1 VITAANVQ
9 HRQGAGPLMWNLPRA
24 CRKMR
29 LVWADAG
36 YATSKL
42 TAWAATMKTAIQ
54 VVAKRDRHVFE
65 VLLAA
70 GLSGGPPPGSA
81 STVHR
86 PRLRKAAR
94 QPEAMITWDIAL
106 MTRLAYPA
114 GPIIRRSLTADT
126 RADNHLRQFF
136 GRGGFPPGRC
146 RAPVVR

>member
-24 CRKMR
+24 CRKIR

-94 QPEAMITWDIAL
+94 QPRSHDHLGHDRTDDPLGLPSRANYQTL
-106 MTRLAYPA
+106 TYGRHS
-114 GPIIRRSLTADT
+114 RR
-126 RADNHLRQFF
+126 
-136 GRGGFPPGRC
+136 
-146 RAPVVR
+146 